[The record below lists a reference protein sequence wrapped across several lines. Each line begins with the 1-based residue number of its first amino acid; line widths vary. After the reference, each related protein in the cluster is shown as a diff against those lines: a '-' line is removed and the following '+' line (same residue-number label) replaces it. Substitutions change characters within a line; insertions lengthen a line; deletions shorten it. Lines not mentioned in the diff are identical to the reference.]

1 MYNIK
6 HYFTT
11 NNNNNNIGATAITN
25 GYFDNIIDSNIN
37 N

>member
-11 NNNNNNIGATAITN
+11 NNNNNNIGATVITN

>member
-11 NNNNNNIGATAITN
+11 NNNNNNVGATVITN